1 MTQSARKKALAIKVI
16 DKVDNHVEQL
26 GVKNCYTKKSI
37 KSYGYEMLN

>member
-26 GVKNCYTKKSI
+26 GVKNRHKKI
-37 KSYGYEMLN
+37 NKIRWI